1 MKFEYSKDKYS
12 FLNVKKDFADLYD
25 ERIWVINFHKNE
37 GWRYNQTVYSIIDIN
52 NDIATCVSYDEVQ
65 NIPLK
70 DLSLTKEEA
79 VNFELEKLIQKLSE
93 EDREL
98 IKDLLEKQAQ
108 FRELE
113 FAGEYC

>member
-1 MKFEYSKDKYS
+1 M
-12 FLNVKKDFADLYD
+12 NVKKDFADLYD

-79 VNFELEKLIQKLSE
+79 VEKLIQKLSE

-108 FRELE
+108 FKELE